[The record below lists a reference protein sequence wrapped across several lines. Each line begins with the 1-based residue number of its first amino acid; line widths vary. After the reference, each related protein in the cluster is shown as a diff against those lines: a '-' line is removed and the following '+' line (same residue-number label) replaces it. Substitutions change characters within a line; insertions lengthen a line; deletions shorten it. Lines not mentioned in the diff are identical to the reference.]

1 MSVII
6 VTVLFSVSNRFDKLR
21 IFALRFRARSVT
33 YVYVRALAGARRAL
47 NYSFLKTIRGGVLI
61 NFVFLRCG
69 SAPARLRTSMYAPL
83 QVLAAP

>member
-47 NYSFLKTIRGGVLI
+47 NYSFLKTIR
-61 NFVFLRCG
+61 
-69 SAPARLRTSMYAPL
+69 SASGNIRKQARKQVGLHTIHYAKNTRGNT
-83 QVLAAP
+83 A